1 MLKMIRV
8 LQLKEDIPDRF
19 YKVFE
24 PYERVV
30 NHFGKVDIKEYK
42 CVYQGFINKEMS
54 LNDIYAM
61 CNLDRPHGYHG
72 HSLSVSD
79 IVFMDDKYFYC
90 DDIGWREL
98 KCN

>member
-8 LQLKEDIPDRF
+8 LQLKEDIPDHF

-30 NHFGKVDIKEYK
+30 KHFGKVDIKEYK

-54 LNDIYAM
+54 LNDVYAM
-61 CNLDRPHGYHG
+61 CNHDRPHGYNG

-79 IVFMDDKYFYC
+79 IVFMDGKYFYC
-90 DDIGWREL
+90 NDIGWREL
-98 KCN
+98 KCK